1 MINLNYQHLYY
12 FWEVAKHGGIT
23 KACEKLL
30 LAQPTVSAQLKQFS
44 KSIGLKLFNRNG
56 RNLVLSEDGK
66 MVFEFASQIFSLGN
80 NLKKRI
86 QLGENTSITTI
97 KIGIADVL
105 SRELV
110 FNLINPLLADDLN
123 IFLQCHDDET
133 HALLGKLALGE
144 LDIVISDVPV
154 NPFIKVKSYN
164 HLIGE
169 SSVTFIGSY
178 QLVAKFKPGFPNSL
192 SNAPFL
198 MPMKGTSLRQIL
210 DNWFDENN
218 LVPKIVAELADID
231 LFEDFGKSGI
241 GFFALPNV
249 ATRGILKNKN
259 FKSLGRAETAKESFF
274 IISPEKILK
283 NEIALL
289 ILENARANIFNK
301 IKQN

>member
-1 MINLNYQHLYY
+1 MTNLNYQHLYY

-44 KSIGLKLFNRNG
+44 KSIGLELFKRNG

-66 MVFEFASQIFSLGN
+66 MVFEYASKIFSLGN
-80 NLKKRI
+80 NLRQKI
-86 QLGENTSITTI
+86 QLGEKASNTTI
-97 KIGIADVL
+97 RIGIADVL
-105 SRELV
+105 PRELV
-110 FNLINPLLADDLN
+110 FSLINPLMADGLN

-164 HLIGE
+164 HIIGE
-169 SSVTFIGSY
+169 SPVTFIGSY
-178 QLVAKFKPGFPNSL
+178 QLVARFKPGFPESL
-192 SNAPFL
+192 AKAPFL

-218 LVPKIVAELADID
+218 IIPNIVAELADID
-231 LFEDFGKSGI
+231 LFEDFGKSGK
-241 GFFALPNV
+241 GFFALPHV
-249 ATRGILKNKN
+249 ATTGILKNQNLKI
-259 FKSLGRAETAKESFF
+259 LGKALGAKESFF

-289 ILENARANIFNK
+289 ILKNAKASLFN
-301 IKQN
+301 QVA

>member
-1 MINLNYQHLYY
+1 MTNLNYQHLYY

-44 KSIGLKLFNRNG
+44 KSIGLQLFKRNG

-66 MVFEFASQIFSLGN
+66 MVFEYASKIFSLGN
-80 NLKKRI
+80 NLRQKIR
-86 QLGENTSITTI
+86 LGEKASNTTI
-97 KIGIADVL
+97 RIGIADVL
-105 SRELV
+105 PRELV
-110 FNLINPLLADDLN
+110 FSLMNPLMADGLN

-164 HLIGE
+164 HVIGE
-169 SSVTFIGSY
+169 SPVTFIGSY
-178 QLVAKFKPGFPNSL
+178 QLVARFKPGFPDSL
-192 SNAPFL
+192 AKAPFL

-218 LVPKIVAELADID
+218 IVPNIVAELADID
-231 LFEDFGKSGI
+231 LFEDFGKSGK
-241 GFFALPNV
+241 GFFALPHV
-249 ATRGILKNKN
+249 ATTGILKNQNLKI
-259 FKSLGRAETAKESFF
+259 LGKALGAKESFF
-274 IISPEKILK
+274 LISPEKILK

-289 ILENARANIFNK
+289 ILKNAKASMFN
-301 IKQN
+301 QLA

>member
-1 MINLNYQHLYY
+1 MTNLNYQHLYY

-44 KSIGLKLFNRNG
+44 KSIGLELFKRNG
-56 RNLVLSEDGK
+56 RTLVLSEDGK
-66 MVFEFASQIFSLGN
+66 MVFEYASKIFSLGN
-80 NLKKRI
+80 NLRQKIR
-86 QLGENTSITTI
+86 LGEKASNTTI
-97 KIGIADVL
+97 RIGIADVL
-105 SRELV
+105 PRELV
-110 FNLINPLLADDLN
+110 FSLMNPLMADGLN

-164 HLIGE
+164 HVIGE
-169 SSVTFIGSY
+169 SPVTFIGSY
-178 QLVAKFKPGFPNSL
+178 QLVARFKPGFPDSL
-192 SNAPFL
+192 AKAPFL

-218 LVPKIVAELADID
+218 IVPNIVAELADID
-231 LFEDFGKSGI
+231 LFEDFGKSGK
-241 GFFALPNV
+241 GFFALPHV
-249 ATRGILKNKN
+249 ATTGILKNQNLKI
-259 FKSLGRAETAKESFF
+259 LGKALGAKESFF
-274 IISPEKILK
+274 LISPEKILK

-289 ILENARANIFNK
+289 ILKNAKASMFN
-301 IKQN
+301 QLA

>member
-56 RNLVLSEDGK
+56 RNLVLSQDGK

-80 NLKKRI
+80 NLKTRI
-86 QLGENTSITTI
+86 QLGENISNTTI

-105 SRELV
+105 PRELV
-110 FNLINPLLADDLN
+110 FNLINPLLADGLN

-133 HALLGKLALGE
+133 HVLLGKLALGE

-164 HLIGE
+164 HFIGE
-169 SSVTFIGSY
+169 SSVIFIGSCK
-178 QLVAKFKPGFPNSL
+178 LVAKYKPGFPKSL
-192 SNAPFL
+192 LNAPFL

-218 LVPKIVAELADID
+218 LTPKIVAELTDID
-231 LFEDFGKSGI
+231 LFEDFGKSGK
-241 GFFALPNV
+241 GFFALPQV
-249 ATRGILKNKN
+249 ATLGILKNK
-259 FKSLGRAETAKESFF
+259 KLRTLGKAETAKESFF
-274 IISPEKILK
+274 IISSEKILK

-289 ILENARANIFNK
+289 ILKNARANIFNK
-301 IKQN
+301 MKQN

>member
-1 MINLNYQHLYY
+1 MTNLNYQHLYY

-44 KSIGLKLFNRNG
+44 KSIGLELFKRNG
-56 RNLVLSEDGK
+56 RTLVLSEDGK
-66 MVFEFASQIFSLGN
+66 MVFEYASKIFSLGN
-80 NLKKRI
+80 NLRQKIR
-86 QLGENTSITTI
+86 LGEKASNTTI
-97 KIGIADVL
+97 RIGIADVL
-105 SRELV
+105 PRELV
-110 FNLINPLLADDLN
+110 FSLINPLMADGLN

-164 HLIGE
+164 HVIGE
-169 SSVTFIGSY
+169 SPVTFIGSY
-178 QLVAKFKPGFPNSL
+178 QLVARFKPGFPDSL
-192 SNAPFL
+192 AKAPFL

-218 LVPKIVAELADID
+218 IVPNIVAELADID
-231 LFEDFGKSGI
+231 LFEDFGKSGK
-241 GFFALPNV
+241 GFFALPHV
-249 ATRGILKNKN
+249 ATTGILKNQNLKI
-259 FKSLGRAETAKESFF
+259 LGKALGAKESFF
-274 IISPEKILK
+274 LISPEKILK

-289 ILENARANIFNK
+289 ILKNAKASMFN
-301 IKQN
+301 QLA

>member
-66 MVFEFASQIFSLGN
+66 MVFEFASQIFALGT

-86 QLGENTSITTI
+86 QLGENTTNTII

-105 SRELV
+105 PRELV

-123 IFLQCHDDET
+123 VFLQCHDDET

-164 HLIGE
+164 HLIGD
-169 SSVTFIGSY
+169 SSVTFIGSH
-178 QLVAKFKPGFPNSL
+178 QLVAKYKPGFPSSL
-192 SNAPFL
+192 LSAPFL

-218 LVPKIVAELADID
+218 LAPKIVAELADID

-249 ATRGILKNKN
+249 ATEGILKNKN
-259 FKSLGRAETAKESFF
+259 LKCLGKAETAKESFY

-289 ILENARANIFNK
+289 ILDNAKANIFNYMD
-301 IKQN
+301 

>member
-1 MINLNYQHLYY
+1 MTNLNYQHLYY

-44 KSIGLKLFNRNG
+44 KSIGLELFKRNG
-56 RNLVLSEDGK
+56 RTLVLSEDGK
-66 MVFEFASQIFSLGN
+66 MVFEYASKIFSLGN
-80 NLKKRI
+80 NLRQKIR
-86 QLGENTSITTI
+86 LGEKASNTTI
-97 KIGIADVL
+97 RIGIADVL
-105 SRELV
+105 PRELV
-110 FNLINPLLADDLN
+110 FSLINPLMADGLN

-164 HLIGE
+164 HVIGE
-169 SSVTFIGSY
+169 SPVTFIGSY
-178 QLVAKFKPGFPNSL
+178 QLVARFKPGFPDSL
-192 SNAPFL
+192 AKAPFL

-218 LVPKIVAELADID
+218 IVPNIVAELADID
-231 LFEDFGKSGI
+231 LFEDFGKSGK
-241 GFFALPNV
+241 GFFALPHV
-249 ATRGILKNKN
+249 ATTGILKNQNLKI
-259 FKSLGRAETAKESFF
+259 LGKASGAKESFF
-274 IISPEKILK
+274 LISPEKILK

-289 ILENARANIFNK
+289 ILKNAKASMFN
-301 IKQN
+301 QLA

>member
-1 MINLNYQHLYY
+1 MTNLNYQHLYY

-44 KSIGLKLFNRNG
+44 KSIGLQLFKRNG

-66 MVFEFASQIFSLGN
+66 MVFEYASKIFSLGN
-80 NLKKRI
+80 NLRQKIR
-86 QLGENTSITTI
+86 LGEKASNTTI
-97 KIGIADVL
+97 RIGIADVL
-105 SRELV
+105 PRELV
-110 FNLINPLLADDLN
+110 FSLINPLMADGLN

-164 HLIGE
+164 HVIGE
-169 SSVTFIGSY
+169 SPVTFIGSY
-178 QLVAKFKPGFPNSL
+178 QLVARFKPGFPDSL
-192 SNAPFL
+192 AKAPFL

-218 LVPKIVAELADID
+218 IVPNIVAELADID
-231 LFEDFGKSGI
+231 LFEDFGKSGK
-241 GFFALPNV
+241 GFFALPHV
-249 ATRGILKNKN
+249 ATTGILKNQNLKI
-259 FKSLGRAETAKESFF
+259 LGKALGAKESFF
-274 IISPEKILK
+274 LISPEKILK

-289 ILENARANIFNK
+289 ILKNAKASMFN
-301 IKQN
+301 QLA